1 MVEVNKLPKQ
11 SHVLYWKLD
20 SGIDVGKQTH
30 INMLPLIN
38 GTAKEQCQIT
48 KVFNLKS

>member
-30 INMLPLIN
+30 INMLTLIVN
-38 GTAKEQCQIT
+38 GTHQRSSAK
-48 KVFNLKS
+48 